1 MIESVLAHTQ
11 MYKWRE
17 LVSERN
23 DKVVLVLI
31 YFAIY
36 ICLFVPYL
44 VFSFVKNMYN
54 FFDRKYSNEEGENL
68 RKFGL
73 CIRESID

>member
-1 MIESVLAHTQ
+1 
-11 MYKWRE
+11 MYKCEERE
-17 LVSERN
+17 LVSKRN

-54 FFDRKYSNEEGENL
+54 FSDRKYSDEEGENL